1 MTSDR
6 DRPQLAGVH
15 HLGVSVTNL
24 ERSIRFYCDVLGA
37 DLWREPYDGDRSSFS
52 GRMALVSLGG
62 LGLDLFEHRRN
73 EGDGFDAART
83 GLDHF
88 ALGTQSVEELQGWAN
103 WLDACA
109 VPHSEIRSLD
119 GDIGAMFRLR
129 RSRRNSVGVHLRRP
143 SEAPLIDPPVS
154 AVNQDSILMAMN
166 YRVVQR
172 NSPP

>member
-109 VPHSEIRSLD
+109 VPHT
-119 GDIGAMFRLR
+119 R
-129 RSRRNSVGVHLRRP
+129 RSGRWTATSGRCFDFV
-143 SEAPLIDPPVS
+143 DPDGIQLEFIFVDQ
-154 AVNQDSILMAMN
+154 AKLL
-166 YRVVQR
+166 
-172 NSPP
+172 